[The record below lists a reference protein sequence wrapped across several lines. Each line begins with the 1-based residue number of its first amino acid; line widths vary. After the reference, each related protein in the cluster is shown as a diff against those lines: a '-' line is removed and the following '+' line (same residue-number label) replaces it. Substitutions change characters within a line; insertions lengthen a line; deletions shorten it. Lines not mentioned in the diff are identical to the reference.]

1 MNSVLQCL
9 SNTEPLVK
17 FFLLDIYSQ
26 HVNKKNPLGAG
37 GRLAQSYSDLIKELY
52 AGESKY
58 VAPWEVKKIIGWRA
72 RQFQGFAQHDSQ
84 EMLSFLLETLHE
96 DLNKVTKKPYIE
108 YKDSN
113 DRPDAEVSQ
122 EFWEGFKKREKSL
135 FVDLFYGQLKSRVQC
150 TQCGYVSIAFD
161 PFNMLSLPIP

>member
-1 MNSVLQCL
+1 M
-9 SNTEPLVK
+9 
-17 FFLLDIYSQ
+17 
-26 HVNKKNPLGAG
+26 
-37 GRLAQSYSDLIKELY
+37 IKELY
-52 AGESKY
+52 AGEAKY
-58 VAPWEVKKIIGWRA
+58 VAPWDVKKIIGWRA

-113 DRPDAEVSQ
+113 DRPDQEVSQ
-122 EFWEGFKKREKSL
+122 EFWEGFKKREKSI

-150 TQCGYVSIAFD
+150 TKCDKVSIAFD
-161 PFNMLSLPIP
+161 PFNMLSLPIPQGVREVKFSIKYYPRSLTSRPKNFTFAVSDHTTI